1 MVGRIIK
8 NTDKLIAKKVLI
20 AYCQASLCLIRI
32 RSCRGIMKCMLSIM
46 SNPWYTRRRKKG
58 GKAFKKVEQVDGQEK
73 AVYARVQGQSGP
85 GKLSTRY
92 DDRSSAQEVWGL
104 QLHDSS
110 LAAGVSNQSALALR

>member
-20 AYCQASLCLIRI
+20 AYCQASLCLIR
-32 RSCRGIMKCMLSIM
+32 M

>member
-1 MVGRIIK
+1 
-8 NTDKLIAKKVLI
+8 
-20 AYCQASLCLIRI
+20 
-32 RSCRGIMKCMLSIM
+32 MLQVNRAIPAVRERQKGQPSDYFCPHQV

-92 DDRSSAQEVWGL
+92 DDRSSAQEAWGL

>member
-1 MVGRIIK
+1 MRSWK
-8 NTDKLIAKKVLI
+8 TLTDTRSLKKSIL
-20 AYCQASLCLIRI
+20 AQLCVIHSACCL
-32 RSCRGIMKCMLSIM
+32 

>member
-1 MVGRIIK
+1 MPFSRLYRNGCTWRNLPSDFPPYGTVSYYYHAWR
-8 NTDKLIAKKVLI
+8 
-20 AYCQASLCLIRI
+20 
-32 RSCRGIMKCMLSIM
+32 RSGLL